1 MNKTLKEATTEE
13 VKDAY
18 INKAPLMIWT
28 KRQESVI
35 TDIQRLYSTG
45 EIEYKRICT
54 FRLKQALQCNLGFEF
69 RLWRANKNRKERI
82 KKRIFSLIETQNAYF
97 LTLTFSPAFL
107 ERETSEETRRRYIRR
122 FLKEQCIGYVANV
135 DYGKTNDREHYH
147 AVVVPR
153 GSLVDFKPYCDFF
166 DKSRIDAEKISLVNT
181 EKSRDC
187 LARYINKL
195 TNHALK
201 DSGHSQR
208 LIYSR
213 GC

>member
-1 MNKTLKEATTEE
+1 MNKTIKEATKEE
-13 VKDAY
+13 IKEAY
-18 INKAPLMIWT
+18 INKAPLLIWS
-28 KRQESVI
+28 KRQKSVI
-35 TDIQRLYSTG
+35 SDIQHLYSTG

-54 FRLKQALQCNLGFEF
+54 FNLKQATKCNLGFEF
-69 RLWRANKNRKERI
+69 RVWRSNKERKERI
-82 KKRIFSLIETQNAYF
+82 KKRIFSLIETQNAWF

-122 FLKEQCIGYVANV
+122 FLKEQCIGYIANV

-153 GSLVDFKPYCDFF
+153 GSKVDFKPYCAFF
-166 DKSRIDAEKISLVNT
+166 DNSRIDAEKIALVNT